1 VSEACSTDVMRR
13 LPAGF
18 PRMAVTAAN
27 PASIPSK
34 CGPTV
39 WIRRSPASVGATLRV
54 LRVRSRNPSRAS
66 RSRMMR
72 LRAGWDTPSCA
83 AARVKLRSLA
93 TARRAIRSLMVSRA
107 IYASTL

>member
-1 VSEACSTDVMRR
+1 MSEACSTDVMRR

-18 PRMAVTAAN
+18 PRIAVTAAN

-54 LRVRSRNPSRAS
+54 LRVRSRNPSRVFKPPGMDAAEGWS
-66 RSRMMR
+66 ATR
-72 LRAGWDTPSCA
+72 RARPPP
-83 AARVKLRSLA
+83 RVKLRPLA
-93 TARRAIRSLMVSRA
+93 TARKRDQVC
-107 IYASTL
+107 